1 MYSKSCNTWIEFSLL
16 LGASPSAK
24 DVSRGRLSA
33 CLWNEEQVNS
43 VVWIACLVAHMFRSK
58 KVVVSIVA
66 PTKGRGGDALFL
78 DLPLSKRKITGKRAR
93 TFS

>member
-1 MYSKSCNTWIEFSLL
+1 MYSKSCDTCIEFSLTL
-16 LGASPSAK
+16 NVFPSAK
-24 DVSRGRLSA
+24 DASRGRLSA

-43 VVWIACLVAHMFRSK
+43 VVCPLGCSHVQVQEVDGVQCGSSLREEGF
-58 KVVVSIVA
+58 
-66 PTKGRGGDALFL
+66 DAVFL